1 MINFF
6 TTNIYQQGVCGSS
19 NGSRD
24 CGDLGEVQ
32 SPVPAP
38 SGARLRD
45 ILGGGQLL
53 RAHARHDVL
62 QLANIQVGTL
72 KGVDRVF
79 KDQGWVD

>member
-1 MINFF
+1 M
-6 TTNIYQQGVCGSS
+6 
-19 NGSRD
+19 
-24 CGDLGEVQ
+24 
-32 SPVPAP
+32 PAP